1 MYTRM
6 RTRHRGRLP
15 VESRTGLRN
24 VGRCPVGRSS
34 VRCPSGQ
41 VQANTLISNF
51 EILEFVRIQRDLQRR
66 IKDGDAVAVRGFRES
81 YLPGTLRHSRCVS
94 LE

>member
-1 MYTRM
+1 MCEL
-6 RTRHRGRLP
+6 HWGAGRVP
-15 VESRTGLRN
+15 KTGLRN

-41 VQANTLISNF
+41 VQAITRISNF
-51 EILEFVRIQRDLQRR
+51 EILEFGRIRRDIQRR
-66 IKDGDAVAVRGFRES
+66 IKVGGAVAVRGFRES